1 MEGAEVSEKPAC
13 GRRLGWVRLAAD
25 TREETGQ
32 GQGEPLPGAGCIR
45 ETGIK
50 PPPIKV
56 VSAAGALRPL
66 GAAGALGPA
75 TSCAAEKVRGP
86 EDKLPAFQGCSLL
99 RPRGRH
105 SHRLPLARRSPVGG
119 EAAGTGVYRDLTAPW
134 SRSHCPLPG
143 GFGAQPGS
151 APTPVLPTSL
161 LATPPS
167 SLGLRQTRLPATR
180 GLARSPA
187 MADAQGRRSQRSEW
201 GHSLRSEASHRERV

>member
-1 MEGAEVSEKPAC
+1 MSCRHLSIRFVPPTAERHAEGRGGRPHFTGKRVEGAEVSEKPAC

-56 VSAAGALRPL
+56 VSAAGTLRPL

-75 TSCAAEKVRGP
+75 TSRAAEKVRGP

-119 EAAGTGVYRDLTAPW
+119 EAAGTGVDRALTAPW

-143 GFGAQPGS
+143 GLGH
-151 APTPVLPTSL
+151 
-161 LATPPS
+161 
-167 SLGLRQTRLPATR
+167 SLGLPPPQSCPPRSWPPRPA
-180 GLARSPA
+180 P
-187 MADAQGRRSQRSEW
+187 W
-201 GHSLRSEASHRERV
+201 V